1 MKRAHRSCAS
11 LVSLCRRVTVSLCDG
26 TSQRLTVEYH
36 LNQCQAIFGIPNMA
50 PTVDAINR

>member
-1 MKRAHRSCAS
+1 
-11 LVSLCRRVTVSLCDG
+11 VSLCG